1 MDIVLNASEAPE
13 MKRLIARL
21 KQDETGATA
30 VEYAIIVALIVV
42 ACIGAITGVAT
53 ETTNKWNY
61 VSGEVRR
68 NA

>member
-1 MDIVLNASEAPE
+1 MDIVIIAPEAPE
-13 MKRLIARL
+13 MTRLIARL
-21 KQDETGATA
+21 KQDEKGATA